1 MEECYLCV
9 SLRPVMHKLSLPVIA
24 LALFSSVATAMACVN
39 DSITN
44 LSEGYLTRMYQELQ
58 VKRTATTRTDLVLS
72 GIGALLL
79 VGGTVRMLIP
89 MVPKRRK
96 RKRAQRSPHSTT
108 RGSGESSA
116 TRSANQRESASRNSR
131 PA

>member
-1 MEECYLCV
+1 
-9 SLRPVMHKLSLPVIA
+9 MHKLLLSVIA
-24 LALFSSVATAMACVN
+24 LALFSSGATASACLN
-39 DSITN
+39 DSITD

-58 VKRTATTRTDLVLS
+58 VKRTATSRTDLVLS

-79 VGGTVRMLIP
+79 VGGTVRMLLP
-89 MVPKRRK
+89 VSPRRPK
-96 RKRAQRSPHSTT
+96 RKRGQRSPHSTT
-108 RGSGESSA
+108 RGRGESSA